1 MKTIFQTLQKVFE
14 RDYDKYKGWFLTL
27 KVTLTLTLTP
37 RHLHLI
43 IKKLFNSTKSFL

>member
-27 KVTLTLTLTP
+27 KVTLTP